1 MPERGDDKAPDT
13 APDIALSRRAFV
25 AATVVLGAAAATGET
40 ARAADKSGANKINAT
55 NAKATNAKA
64 TNAKAGGAMAMK
76 AAKMPV
82 ANRAPLLAT
91 PFVALPLGS
100 VEARG
105 WLLEQLR
112 LQRDGLTG
120 HAEEFLPA
128 VQQSAWRDGQGEDW
142 EKGPYYLKGLVPL
155 AYTLDD
161 AELKAKVKSWVEPI
175 LASQRDDGFFG
186 PTQNDDWWPRMV
198 VTYLLRDHAEA
209 SGDAR
214 VAPFLTRYYRHMSD
228 NVTARPLQVWA
239 TARAGDEIDTILWLY
254 NRTGDAFLLELA
266 DTLHAQM
273 IHWADIFTDNTFA
286 EQGWMVQHNVNVPQ
300 AMKLAPVYYQRSK
313 KARDRDAY
321 QVGEANLNRDHGSSF
336 GINNG
341 AEKLSG
347 RSPGAGVE
355 TCSIVEKMLSGET
368 ALRILGD
375 ASIGDNLETLAF
387 NALPAALSSN
397 VHQHVYY
404 TTANHVN
411 AVTGRYGFDDD
422 HGDDMAP
429 APRAGFPCCCY
440 NLHMGWPKLAQNSW
454 AATSDGGLAMLVNL
468 PSRVTAPVAGG
479 RVATLECATN
489 YPFEE
494 TLILTLNV
502 DAPATFP
509 LKLRVPGWCEKAEI
523 KVNGQAQPQARAGAF
538 ATVNRQWRSGD
549 RVEMR
554 LPMAVKVARGVA
566 NSASVT
572 RGPLLFALGLNEN
585 WQKID
590 DPKREGA
597 LGFDSYQVTSDSPW
611 NWALELNEIDAARSF
626 SVRKET
632 VGANPFATGK
642 APVSLQVAARR
653 VESWRMRH
661 SAIEACDPPQSPVA
675 AGGAA
680 EAIALVPFG
689 SQMLRITDFPV
700 VGTPAQAA
708 ATMPR
713 VFEDNFDDGFID
725 GWVIYGGN
733 WYDRGGALRLPTQR
747 GAGMIVAPGAKF
759 ADFVMDAQIT
769 PPVNGDVG
777 LALRVNDP
785 GMLLDEYQGYYVGLR
800 AFDDQVVIGRS
811 DFSWVPLQFAPVE
824 LTPGEPYQVRIE
836 ARGPLLRAWIG
847 TEAPLDGAKPTLEVR
862 DDRYASGAI
871 GARCYDADKGKDKAG
886 IANLRVR
893 AL

>member
-1 MPERGDDKAPDT
+1 MSQPNSNENNPNRGDDKAPDIT
-13 APDIALSRRAFV
+13 PATPDIALSRRAFV

-40 ARAADKSGANKINAT
+40 ARAADKPNAT
-55 NAKATNAKA
+55 NAKTDIAKTMKVAKA
-64 TNAKAGGAMAMK
+64 
-76 AAKMPV
+76 PV
-82 ANRAPLLAT
+82 ANRAPLLST

-105 WLLEQLR
+105 WFLGQLQ

-120 HAEEFLPA
+120 NADKLLPA

-161 AELKAKVKSWVEPI
+161 AELKAKVSSWIEPI

-186 PTQNDDWWPRMV
+186 PTSNDDWWPRMV
-198 VTYLLRDHAEA
+198 ATYLLRDYAEA

-266 DTLHAQM
+266 DTLHDQM
-273 IHWADIFTDNTFA
+273 IGWTDIFTDNTFA
-286 EQGWMVQHNVNVPQ
+286 EKGWMVQHNVNVPQ

-313 KARDRDAY
+313 DARDRDAY
-321 QVGEANLNRDHGSSF
+321 KVGEANLDRDHGSSF

-355 TCSIVEKMLSGET
+355 TCSIVEKLLSGET
-368 ALRILGD
+368 AMRILGD
-375 ASIGDNLETLAF
+375 ATIGDNLEMLAF
-387 NALPAALSSN
+387 NALPAALSSS

-411 AVTGRYGFDDD
+411 AVRGRYGFDDD
-422 HGDDMAP
+422 HGDDMVP
-429 APRAGFPCCCY
+429 APRSGFPCCCY

-454 AATSDGGLAMLVNL
+454 AATADGGLAMMINL

-479 RVATLECATN
+479 RVASIECATN

-494 TLILTLNV
+494 TLTLTLNV

-509 LKLRVPGWCEKAEI
+509 LKLRVPAWCENARI
-523 KVNGQAQPQARAGAF
+523 VVNGQTQPKPKAGAF
-538 ATVNRQWRSGD
+538 ATISRRWQSGD
-549 RVEMR
+549 RVEMSV
-554 LPMAVKVARGVA
+554 PMPVQVARGVQDT
-566 NSASVT
+566 ASVT
-572 RGPLLFALGLNEN
+572 RGPLLFALGLDEN

-590 DPKREGA
+590 DPKRKEVA
-597 LGFDSYQVTSDSPW
+597 PGFEAYEVTTESPW
-611 NWALELNEIDAARSF
+611 NWALELNQADAARSF
-626 SVRKET
+626 EVKRGAMS
-632 VGANPFATGK
+632 ANPFETGK
-642 APVSLQVAARR
+642 APLSLQATARR
-653 VESWRMRH
+653 VPGWTMRH
-661 SAIEACDPPQSPVA
+661 SGIEAGDPPQSPVFTGEPA
-675 AGGAA
+675 QP
-680 EAIALVPFG
+680 IALVPFG

-713 VFEDNFDDGFID
+713 EFADNFDDGFID
-725 GWVIYGGN
+725 NWVIYGGN
-733 WYDRGGALRLPTQR
+733 WYDKGSALRLPTQR
-747 GAGMIVAPGAKF
+747 GAGMIVAPAAKF
-759 ADFVMDAQIT
+759 ADFVMDALVT
-769 PPVNGDVG
+769 PPINGDVG
-777 LALRVNDP
+777 LAFRVDNP
-785 GMLLDEYQGYYVGLR
+785 GMLLDEYEGYYVGLR
-800 AFDDQVVIGRS
+800 AFDNQVVIGRC
-811 DFSWVPLQFAPVE
+811 DYTWMPLQFAPLE
-824 LTPGEPYQVRIE
+824 LTPGEPYHVRIE
-836 ARGPLLRAWIG
+836 ARGPQLRAWIG
-847 TEAPLDGAKPTLEVR
+847 KDAPIAGARPNLEVR
-862 DDRYASGAI
+862 DERYAVGAL
-871 GARCYDADKGKDKAG
+871 AVRCYGADDGKDKAG
-886 IANLRVR
+886 IAQLRVR